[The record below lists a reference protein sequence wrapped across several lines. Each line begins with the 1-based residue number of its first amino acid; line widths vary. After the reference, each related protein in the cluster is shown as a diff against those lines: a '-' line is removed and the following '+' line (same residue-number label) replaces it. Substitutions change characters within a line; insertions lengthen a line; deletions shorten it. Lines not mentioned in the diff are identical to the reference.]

1 MHGTFLLKTDR
12 LTLRQHLLRDAPVL
26 HRSFGLD
33 EAMFQYADW
42 NPYATEEM
50 ALETMGRFL
59 ASYPDTRFY
68 GWAIEHQGELIGTLG
83 AYDYDPNR
91 STIEVG
97 LSIFRS
103 HWGQGFATEVL
114 SRVLAYLTGP
124 ERIRRV
130 NAWCAADNIG
140 SRRVM
145 EKCGMILTRSEPHGL
160 TVHGRSYDKL
170 HFSYEETT

>member
-1 MHGTFLLKTDR
+1 MHGTIYLKTDR
-12 LTLRQHLLRDAPVL
+12 LTLRQHILRDAPVL

-33 EAMFQYADW
+33 NAMFQYAGW

-59 ASYPDTRFY
+59 ASYPDRRFY
-68 GWAIEHQGELIGTLG
+68 GWAIEYQGQLIGTAG

-97 LSIFRS
+97 LSIFRP

-114 SRVLAYLTGP
+114 SRLLAYLTGP
-124 ERIRRV
+124 EGIRRV
-130 NAWCAADNIG
+130 NAWCAADNIA

-145 EKCGMILTRSEPHGL
+145 EKCGMVFTRTEPHGL
-160 TVHGRSYDKL
+160 TVHGKPYDKL
-170 HFSYEETT
+170 HFLYEETT

>member
-1 MHGTFLLKTDR
+1 M
-12 LTLRQHLLRDAPVL
+12 
-26 HRSFGLD
+26 
-33 EAMFQYADW
+33 
-42 NPYATEEM
+42 
-50 ALETMGRFL
+50 
-59 ASYPDTRFY
+59 
-68 GWAIEHQGELIGTLG
+68 G
-83 AYDYDPNR
+83 AYDYAPNH

-103 HWGQGFATEVL
+103 HWGQGFAAEAL
-114 SRVLAYLTGP
+114 SPVLAYLTGP

-145 EKCGMILTRSEPHGL
+145 EKCGMVFTRSEPHGL